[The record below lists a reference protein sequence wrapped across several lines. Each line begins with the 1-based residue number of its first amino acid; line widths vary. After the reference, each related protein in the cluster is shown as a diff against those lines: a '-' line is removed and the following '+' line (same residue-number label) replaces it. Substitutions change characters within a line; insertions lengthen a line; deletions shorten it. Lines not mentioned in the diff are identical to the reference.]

1 MTRDELLEALLL
13 ERQDQ
18 TWWRHKP
25 PPRKATEPA
34 LPLLPEG
41 HLDNSDVTV
50 ARRRR
55 ELLAA
60 VDHTE
65 IKEEESA

>member
-25 PPRKATEPA
+25 PPRKATEPV

-50 ARRRR
+50 ARRWR

-65 IKEEESA
+65 IKEEEIA

>member
-1 MTRDELLEALLL
+1 MTREELLEALLV

-18 TWWRHKP
+18 TWWRYKP
-25 PPRKATEPA
+25 PPRKATEPV

-41 HLDNSDVTV
+41 HLDNSEVTV

-60 VDHTE
+60 VADVP
-65 IKEEESA
+65 IEEVTG